1 MTADSS
7 TNPTAGRAA
16 LRADLARY
24 PARPWLREQSVW
36 AVAVHRFGRYVDQ
49 LPRGFRRRL
58 LDRFYWLIFRCVET
72 FTAVSLPKEATIGPG
87 LRVWHFGGIF
97 VHPRVIMGSGCTL
110 RQGVTIGVRVDEGP
124 VPVLGDGV
132 DLGAYAQIL
141 GGVRIGHHAK
151 IGAMSVVLCDV
162 PDGATAVG
170 NPARVIAK
178 RQATNS
184 HPSAESEGSFS

>member
-49 LPRGFRRRL
+49 LPRGLRRRL
-58 LDRFYWLIFRCVET
+58 LDRFYWLSFRCVET
-72 FTAVSLPKEATIGPG
+72 FTGVSLPKEATIGPG